1 MRTSVRLTLH
11 TPSGVVLWR
20 RSVPSLRV
28 LRARRR
34 ASWRRESGTDSHG
47 CAVSSRRVSGR
58 LPTIKS
64 SAHSPAWWEE
74 QCLRALSERTR
85 ALSSM
90 PAVSSCGKIP
100 GLPGAFTVRE
110 ASVARRTRREH
121 ERVGAHPDAR
131 ASLKQAHGVLHRLR
145 SCAFLQMEFDVASE
159 MSPFFLGIV
168 TSRSRSAVCRHQHCT
183 IYCTT
188 AALEHGYRAAT
199 LGRAG
204 LSDLF
209 LRMRSGTRAHARTA
223 EAPAA
228 LATSRQAAVADIVHG
243 VIA

>member
-1 MRTSVRLTLH
+1 
-11 TPSGVVLWR
+11 
-20 RSVPSLRV
+20 
-28 LRARRR
+28 
-34 ASWRRESGTDSHG
+34 
-47 CAVSSRRVSGR
+47 
-58 LPTIKS
+58 
-64 SAHSPAWWEE
+64 
-74 QCLRALSERTR
+74 
-85 ALSSM
+85 
-90 PAVSSCGKIP
+90 
-100 GLPGAFTVRE
+100 
-110 ASVARRTRREH
+110 
-121 ERVGAHPDAR
+121 
-131 ASLKQAHGVLHRLR
+131 
-145 SCAFLQMEFDVASE
+145 LQMEFDVASE

-243 VIA
+243 VIAQPCGSGRSQTPVTGPGLDAAIDGIPRKDRIGCGVPAHQPHVDVIRRQTTQPHANRR